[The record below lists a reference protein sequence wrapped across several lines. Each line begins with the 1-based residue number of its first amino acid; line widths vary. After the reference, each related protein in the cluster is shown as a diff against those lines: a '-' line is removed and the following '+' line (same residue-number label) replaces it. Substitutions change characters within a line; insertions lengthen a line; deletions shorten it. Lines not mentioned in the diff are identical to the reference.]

1 MDTLCDYHSV
11 DIQWGNHDIVWMGA
25 AAGHYACIANVIR
38 MSAKYGNLDVLED
51 GYGINLLPLASFAL
65 DVYSK
70 SDCSRFTLK
79 GDDSRKQINTLMYKA
94 ITMLQFKLEGQL
106 IEKHPEFLMDDRNL
120 LKQIDY
126 EKKTVHNSN
135 LLFHGCVPLDENGR

>member
-1 MDTLCDYHSV
+1 
-11 DIQWGNHDIVWMGA
+11 MGA

-135 LLFHGCVPLDENGR
+135 LLFHGCVPLDENGRLQLLNDFSWRILLHM